1 MLTRVTCSRLHHSP
15 NCAVYVDDLQNIT
28 VGRVAVSAVFASK
41 KKLVPAPSLIICAC
55 YAVRLAFEGAHCL
68 P

>member
-15 NCAVYVDDLQNIT
+15 NCAVSVDDLQNI
-28 VGRVAVSAVFASK
+28 VVDRLAVSAVFAYE
-41 KKLVPAPSLIICAC
+41 KKLVPASSLVICAC
-55 YAVRLAFEGAHCL
+55 YAVQLAFEGAQGV